1 MRDKKVQLDL
11 VQHVRKDNIKIKMS
25 LLATVVKT
33 VVVGNIRIKPD
44 KVAAKAVVLGNMLA
58 VLVTQVVHLVVLD
71 NIKIVDLQ
79 AVAII
84 VHLANIAVVVEIAD
98 VVYAEKANIK
108 IVKVKLVV
116 KTVVPARTE
125 RPAPFDD

>member
-1 MRDKKVQLDL
+1 
-11 VQHVRKDNIKIKMS
+11 
-25 LLATVVKT
+25 
-33 VVVGNIRIKPD
+33 
-44 KVAAKAVVLGNMLA
+44 
-58 VLVTQVVHLVVLD
+58 
-71 NIKIVDLQ
+71 Q

-116 KTVVPARTE
+116 KTVVLVNFKMRQQKTVVKIVE
-125 RPAPFDD
+125 KGNTKQI